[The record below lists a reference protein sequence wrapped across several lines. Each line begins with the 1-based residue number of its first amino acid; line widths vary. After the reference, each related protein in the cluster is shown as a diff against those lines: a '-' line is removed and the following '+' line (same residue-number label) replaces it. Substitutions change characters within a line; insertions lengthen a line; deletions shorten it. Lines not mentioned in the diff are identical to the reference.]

1 MFNLRSIYVKTH
13 ALYTRDNLSR
23 TKFTFNIDTREN
35 YLPTH
40 IQSDSSAIAIVTSS
54 LLENFRESQY
64 RNIDTI
70 EVLILKYIDSRSDIP
85 TFPCKCNCFSRCTLA
100 IRNFGSLFPTR
111 YSNNR
116 NERCTANFSS
126 HASFNKAS
134 RLRYRPGGSGGS
146 ISSRRRALT

>member
-1 MFNLRSIYVKTH
+1 VFNLRSIYVKTH

-23 TKFTFNIDTREN
+23 TKFTFNSILAKTI
-35 YLPTH
+35 YLRTY
-40 IQSDSSAIAIVTSS
+40 SDSSAIAIVTSS

-70 EVLILKYIDSRSDIP
+70 EVFILKYIDSRSDIP

-100 IRNFGSLFPTR
+100 IRSFGSLFPTR

-134 RLRYRPGGSGGS
+134 RLRYRTGGSGGS